1 MSTEGPICLPAQEMV
16 EQFRRGTGS
25 LAFACIKNRV
35 SFADELGRRV
45 DEPREINQG
54 GAPLCGPAAF
64 MYCIAK
70 DRRAEYARYV
80 LDLAEKGTGKLGNNL
95 TVTPSMICR
104 NASLDGK
111 IDPVDWVA
119 LASLRDSANSFWRMS
134 DPRSLISDTAGITMG
149 GAMVDWF
156 RATGWFPGGVGK
168 AVKYNWS
175 RPVDDLH
182 HIDQHRQ
189 PKPSHRRPEPLVNLC
204 GIDPRVSGGGHVC
217 LLIRDAILDDPTPIS
232 ERNRIKASG
241 KSKKWRGFPN
251 HWVVLEGHIG
261 LPPSAT
267 PDHMLNFKVWSW
279 GGMKTIKMPVR
290 QFLPYYYGYVS
301 ALY

>member
-1 MSTEGPICLPAQEMV
+1 MPVDQIGQLLQAREMI

-25 LAFACIKNRV
+25 LAFACIKDRV
-35 SFADELGRRV
+35 SFAKALEDRV

-54 GAPLCGPAAF
+54 LTPLCGPAAF

-70 DRRAEYARYV
+70 DRRTDYVRYV
-80 LDLAEKGTGKLGNNL
+80 LGLAEHGVGKLGLNL
-95 TVTPSMICR
+95 TVEPSRACR
-104 NASLDGK
+104 NASFDVE

-119 LASLRDSANSFWRMS
+119 LASLRDDTNSFRRMS
-134 DPRSLISDTAGITMG
+134 GPKSNVAGITMG

-168 AVKYNWS
+168 AIKYNWS
-175 RPVDDLH
+175 QPVDELH
-182 HIDQHRQ
+182 DIDR
-189 PKPSHRRPEPLVNLC
+189 HRRPEPLVNLC

-217 LLIRDAILDDPTPIS
+217 LLIRAEILSDTPPVS

-241 KSKKWRGFPN
+241 KSKKWYGFPN

-261 LPPSAT
+261 LPYSAT
-267 PDHMLNFKVWSW
+267 PDHRLCFNVWSW
-279 GGMKTIKMPVR
+279 GGVKTINMPVR
-290 QFLPYYYGYVS
+290 QFLPHYYGYVS
-301 ALY
+301 ALH

>member
-1 MSTEGPICLPAQEMV
+1 MSTEKPICLPAQEMV
-16 EQFRRGTGS
+16 KRFRRSTGS
-25 LAFACIKNRV
+25 LAFACIDNHNRDA
-35 SFADELGRRV
+35 FANALMDRIH
-45 DEPREINQG
+45 DPWKIDQG
-54 GAPLCGPAAF
+54 GTPLCGPAAF

-70 DRRAEYARYV
+70 DRREDYVRYV
-80 LDLAEKGTGKLGNNL
+80 LDLAEHGVGKLGNNL
-95 TVTPSMICR
+95 TVTPSMVCR
-104 NASLDGK
+104 NAPPDEK

-119 LASLRDSANSFWRMS
+119 LASLRDSANSFLPMDGPDS
-134 DPRSLISDTAGITMG
+134 ETAGITMG

-168 AVKYNWS
+168 AIKYNWS
-175 RPVDDLH
+175 QPVDELH
-182 HIDQHRQ
+182 DIDR
-189 PKPSHRRPEPLVNLC
+189 HRRPEPLVNLC

-217 LLIRDAILDDPTPIS
+217 LLIRFQILNNTPPVS
-232 ERNRIKASG
+232 ERNRLKPSG
-241 KSKKWRGFPN
+241 KSKKWYGFPN

-261 LPPSAT
+261 LTHSAT
-267 PDHMLNFKVWSW
+267 PDQMLNFKVWSW

>member
-1 MSTEGPICLPAQEMV
+1 MSTEGSICLPAQEMV
-16 EQFRRGTGS
+16 ERFRRGTGS
-25 LAFACIKNRV
+25 LAFACIKDRV
-35 SFADELGRRV
+35 SFAKALGERV

-54 GAPLCGPAAF
+54 DAPLCGPAAF

-104 NASLDGK
+104 NAALDGK

-119 LASLRDSANSFWRMS
+119 LASLRDDTNSFLRM
-134 DPRSLISDTAGITMG
+134 RSPDSDTAGITMG

-168 AVKYNWS
+168 AIKYNWS
-175 RPVDDLH
+175 QPVDELH
-182 HIDQHRQ
+182 GIDR
-189 PKPSHRRPEPLVNLC
+189 HRRPEPLINLC

-217 LLIRDAILDDPTPIS
+217 LLVRAEVIDGPPRGS
-232 ERNRIKASG
+232 ERNRLKASG
-241 KSKKWRGFPN
+241 KSKKWAGLPN

-261 LPPSAT
+261 LPYSAT
-267 PDHMLNFKVWSW
+267 PDHMLNFNVWTW
-279 GGMKTIKMPVR
+279 GRERPTPINMPIR